1 MLDSKKIREAFP
13 SLSLRDKN
21 NNQIIYLDGPGG
33 TQVPNSVIDGI
44 SEYYKKHNAN
54 THGEFGT
61 SIETDKIM
69 STLRD
74 KVCILLNAEDK
85 NCISIG
91 QNMTTLNFQL
101 ARGLSKMF
109 KEGDEVIITALDHE
123 ANRGP
128 WKIFKEKGIKLIEIN
143 LLLNGELDYNDFENK
158 INSKTVMIAMGMSSN
173 ALGTINDFEKIR
185 KLTLNKKILLL
196 LDAVHYAPH
205 FTIDVKSLKCD
216 FLLCSA
222 YKFYGPHVGLLYTK
236 PDFLN
241 KIDTDRLIVQE
252 QDAPYKI
259 ETGTL
264 NHAACNGVIKAI
276 DFISSFGDGNSLRE
290 KIESSYLKISRHENK
305 LASKLY
311 SSLNQLKNIEV
322 IGTDF
327 SKRRAPTVS
336 FIHKNKS
343 PNEICKILASYNIC
357 AWDGHFY
364 ALKAIQ
370 DLDLEKIGGVTRL
383 GVSLYNTEEEIDRT
397 IEIISKI

>member
-44 SEYYKKHNAN
+44 SEYYKKYNAN

-61 SIETDKIM
+61 SIETDNIM

-74 KVCILLNAEDK
+74 RVSILLNAEYK

-109 KEGDEVIITALDHE
+109 KKGDEVIITALDHE

-128 WKIFKEKGIKLIEIN
+128 WKIFEEKGIKLIEIN

-158 INSKTVMIAMGMSSN
+158 INSRTVMIAMGMSSN
-173 ALGTINDFEKIR
+173 ALGTINDFERIR
-185 KLTLNKKILLL
+185 ELTLNKKILLL

-276 DFISSFGDGNSLRE
+276 DFISSFGEGNSLRE

-336 FIHKNKS
+336 FVHKNKS

>member
-74 KVCILLNAEDK
+74 KVSILLNAEDK

-91 QNMTTLNFQL
+91 QNMTSLNFQL
-101 ARGLSKMF
+101 ARGLSKKF

-128 WKIFKEKGIKLIEIN
+128 WKIFEEKGIKLIEIN

-173 ALGTINDFEKIR
+173 ALGTVNDFEKIR

-241 KIDTDRLIVQE
+241 KVDTDRLIVQE

-336 FIHKNKS
+336 FVHKNKS

>member
-54 THGEFGT
+54 THGEFCT
-61 SIETDKIM
+61 SIETDRIM

-74 KVCILLNAEDK
+74 KVSILLNAEDK

-128 WKIFKEKGIKLIEIN
+128 WKIFEEKGIKLIEIN

-185 KLTLNKKILLL
+185 ELTLNKKILLL

-252 QDAPYKI
+252 QNAPYKI

-264 NHAACNGVIKAI
+264 NHAACNGVIMAI

-336 FIHKNKS
+336 FVHKNKS